1 MWVLLCSTGLRR
13 GEVLCLRWD
22 DGDLVAGRSAVQRAL
37 VEVSGYDLRVSEPKS
52 ARGKRSVRLDAHTTA
67 ELVRHRRRQLE
78 ERMAHGLGS
87 RTELVFTRP
96 DGSQLQP
103 QRVSRSFQ
111 SLAQAPPWRTSPG
124 PSADPPAESRSR
136 PPPPGGRS
144 RCWPGS
150 ADSTRSTVRRSEE
163 RRVGKEGVSTGS

>member
-1 MWVLLCSTGLRR
+1 MATWSAPQARRFIEAVADDRLRAMWVLLCSTGLRR

-78 ERMAHGLGS
+78 ERMANGLGS

-103 QRVSRSFQ
+103 QRVK
-111 SLAQAPPWRTSPG
+111 L
-124 PSADPPAESRSR
+124 
-136 PPPPGGRS
+136 GRAS
-144 RCWPGS
+144 GR
-150 ADSTRSTVRRSEE
+150 A
-163 RRVGKEGVSTGS
+163 RVCQYV

>member
-1 MWVLLCSTGLRR
+1 MRS
-13 GEVLCLRWD
+13 GEVLGLRWD
-22 DGDLVAGRSAVQRAL
+22 EVDLGAGRIAVQRAL
-37 VEVSGYDLRVSEPKS
+37 VEVSGYDLRVSDPKS

-96 DGSQLQP
+96 AGSQLQP

-111 SLAQAPPWRTSPG
+111 SLAQATPRRTSPV
-124 PSADPPAESRSR
+124 PSPDPPPDARST
-136 PPPPGGRS
+136 PPPPGGRPGG
-144 RCWPGS
+144 WPGS
-150 ADSTRSTVRRSEE
+150 EGAVRGSVCRS
-163 RRVGKEGVSTGS
+163 